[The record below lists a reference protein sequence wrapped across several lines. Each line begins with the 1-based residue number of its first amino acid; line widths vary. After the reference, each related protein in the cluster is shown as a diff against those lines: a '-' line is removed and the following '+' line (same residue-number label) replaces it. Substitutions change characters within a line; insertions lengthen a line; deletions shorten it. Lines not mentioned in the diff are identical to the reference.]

1 VGIWFCFVLI
11 VATALVSLA
20 QLFLT
25 RILIL
30 SPITRHPGCQ
40 CKDGWLG
47 PHCEL
52 QEAAEIPNMPKTN
65 PYEVAYNSSSN
76 TFEKIVLSFAILAI
90 FIVAAF
96 AVRVYIRRKNKRNNN
111 ITSSISW
118 QPHYKD
124 RPAEEQVNIA
134 PKRGS
139 LHTDVYEE
147 AVRSSTRDHMAAHLA
162 AAAAA
167 KAAASASQSPSGE
180 SDDEPDDGDVSDHE
194 PQVDMGPPLDDDGHE
209 LHNVSIV

>member
-1 VGIWFCFVLI
+1 M
-11 VATALVSLA
+11 
-20 QLFLT
+20 
-25 RILIL
+25 
-30 SPITRHPGCQ
+30 
-40 CKDGWLG
+40 G

-52 QEAAEIPNMPKTN
+52 QEVDPIPNLPKN
-65 PYEVAYNSSSN
+65 NSYENFKRNSSSN
-76 TFEKIVLSFAILAI
+76 GTFEKIVLSFAILAI
-90 FIVAAF
+90 IMVAAF
-96 AVRVYIRRKNKRNNN
+96 SARVYIRRKHKRNNN
-111 ITSSISW
+111 ITSSLSW
-118 QPHYKD
+118 QPQYRDHAD
-124 RPAEEQVNIA
+124 EQVNIA

-167 KAAASASQSPSGE
+167 KAAASASSSPYV
-180 SDDEPDDGDVSDHE
+180 SDDELDDQDGSDHE